1 MSALQGRVAVV
12 TGATAGIG
20 RAVAERLVASGARV
34 VGCGRRCE
42 PLLHLER
49 MVNCDEVLRFVGCQV
64 DITATG
70 TTDTLFETAR
80 ARFGGAPDL
89 FVINAG
95 RGLPGSLL
103 EADESRWTALF
114 ELNCVAAARQM
125 RAAAI
130 TMIQARRFSPAPQD
144 LVVMGSIVGRHVS
157 PFNPVYAASKSALHA
172 LTEALRREIAG
183 SCVRVTLVEPG
194 IVRTE
199 FQETAGYDIADFE
212 AYEGE
217 IGPFLTADD
226 VARLV
231 AFMVALPPHVHASD
245 VVIRPTRQAY
255 P

>member
-1 MSALQGRVAVV
+1 MSVLHGRVAVV

-20 RAVAERLVASGARV
+20 RAVAERLIESGARV
-34 VGCGRRCE
+34 VGCGRRRE
-42 PLLHLER
+42 PLLQLER
-49 MVNCDEVLRFVGCQV
+49 TVNRDGVQRFVGCQV
-64 DITATG
+64 DVTATG
-70 TTDTLFETAR
+70 AIEALFDTVR
-80 ARFGGAPDL
+80 ARFGGSPDL

-95 RGLPGSLL
+95 RGLPVSLL
-103 EADESRWTALF
+103 EADEGRWTALF
-114 ELNCVAAARQM
+114 ELNCIAATRQL

-130 TMIQARRFSPAPQD
+130 TMIQARRSSPAQQD
-144 LVVMGSIVGRHVS
+144 VVVMGSVVGRHAS

-172 LTEALRREIAG
+172 LTEALRQEIAG

-199 FQETAGYDIADFE
+199 FQDTAGYDIADFD

-217 IGPFLTADD
+217 IGPFLMADD

-231 AFMVALPPHVHASD
+231 TFVVSLPPHVHASD
-245 VVIRPTRQAY
+245 LVIRPTRQAY